1 MKIVVISDIH
11 SNFEALEAVLER
23 LPSYDELW
31 CLGDIVGYGPE
42 PNEVVGRL
50 RALGPRVV
58 LMGNHDYAVA
68 TGDTEGFSPNAE
80 RAVDW
85 TRRVIQRSEREYLA
99 TLKPSA
105 KFDIGEITVGLY
117 HGSPTHPL
125 TEYIYPSMG
134 EAVVRELVRRGGA
147 SVVLLGHTHVPMLHS
162 FADGLLANPG
172 SVGQPRDGDPR
183 ASFAFLTING
193 HNLNWETIRVD
204 YDIDSVAKKIR
215 ESGLPG
221 FLAERLYI
229 GS

>member
-85 TRRVIQRSEREYLA
+85 TRRVIQTSEREYLA

-105 KFDIGEITVGLY
+105 KFEIGETTFGLY

-125 TEYIYPSMG
+125 TEYVYPSMG
-134 EAVVRELVRRGGA
+134 EAGARDFVRREGA
-147 SVVLLGHTHVPMLHS
+147 RVVLLGHTHVPMRYQFS
-162 FADGLLANPG
+162 DGLLANPG
-172 SVGQPRDGDPR
+172 SVGQPRDGDVR
-183 ASFAFLTING
+183 ASFGILTING
-193 HNLNWETIRVD
+193 QNLNWEIARVD
-204 YDIDSVAKKIR
+204 YDIESVAKKIR
-215 ESGLPG
+215 DSGLPG